1 MLPGVVFWGD
11 VFFSPSELFTGQHIL
26 FSSLLQTLAFN
37 RAKIWEAPVGFELWI
52 LEKKWC
58 ICISGFRGLCTFSL
72 LPEGRGPEGTESSE
86 HRDCPRTGNK
96 TLSWLC
102 CKPSQ
107 GDIHPVSCRAVFSL
121 TWFLRK
127 SIIFSLSLSPFSN
140 SFFRSSFS
148 WILVVNLIDK
158 CIYF

>member
-1 MLPGVVFWGD
+1 MFSFLPLS
-11 VFFSPSELFTGQHIL
+11 FSPGNISSSPPCYRRSPSIELKSGRHPLGSSSGSWREKTAASASQDSE
-26 FSSLLQTLAFN
+26 
-37 RAKIWEAPVGFELWI
+37 
-52 LEKKWC
+52 
-58 ICISGFRGLCTFSL
+58 GLCTFSL
-72 LPEGRGPEGTESSE
+72 LPEGRVPEGTESSE

-148 WILVVNLIDK
+148 
-158 CIYF
+158 